1 MNHEREFSNSED
13 DSQQAA
19 HEALK
24 RETAAA
30 YARCFVSPD
39 GQRVLEDLR
48 RKFSHERSR
57 FSLHLPNQSAVTAA
71 IIDGQCSV
79 LREIEQA
86 VKAGSS
92 AGF

>member
-1 MNHEREFSNSED
+1 MNHEREFTTED
-13 DSQQAA
+13 SSQLAA

-30 YARCFVSPD
+30 YARCFATPD

-48 RKFSHERSR
+48 RKFGHERSR
-57 FSLHLPNQSAVTAA
+57 FSLHLPNQSTITAA

-79 LREIEQA
+79 LRELEQA
-86 VKAGSS
+86 VKLG
-92 AGF
+92 